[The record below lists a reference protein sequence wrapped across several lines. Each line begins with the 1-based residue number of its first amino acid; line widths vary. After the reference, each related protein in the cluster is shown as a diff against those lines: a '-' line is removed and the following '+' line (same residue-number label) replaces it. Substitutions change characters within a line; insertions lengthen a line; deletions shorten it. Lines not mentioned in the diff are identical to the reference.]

1 MQTLNYDVVVVG
13 AGSAGVASALASSR
27 TGSKTLLV
35 ERKAC
40 FGGEATNSWVS
51 AYCGF
56 YTKGEVPTQCVKGIG
71 DEVLTRLKEYGEDVN
86 YVVNPSTK
94 NASVRFHPEVVKLV
108 LDDMMMESSVDCRL
122 CTSLI
127 DVEVVDNKIVSIT
140 IMDDEDKYK
149 VYAKSFIDTT
159 GDANLIHLA
168 NIETM
173 WGNEEFGIQ
182 QSSLS
187 CLIEGVP
194 KEEIKI
200 ETLEAAI
207 KKGKENG
214 IKYLDKERGMIIK
227 VKGDDYGYLTIPS
240 VIIDNLSGKELTLKH
255 VELRKKALAYAK
267 TIKEY
272 AEGFK
277 NTRLMATAPYI
288 GIRESRRMIG
298 QTIIKGKDVLKAT
311 KSTDTIARAGWPVEV
326 HKLSGLEYHEL
337 KDNDYYGIP
346 LSALIS
352 KDISNLFSAGRC
364 ISCDSIALA
373 SLRVMGTSFA
383 TGQASGV
390 AAAYYAK
397 NGVIEVTEIQE
408 ILKQQN
414 ALI

>member
-127 DVEVVDNKIVSIT
+127 DVEVVDNKIVSVT

-159 GDANLIHLA
+159 GDANLIHLT

-298 QTIIKGKDVLKAT
+298 QTIIKGEDVLKAT

-397 NGVIEVTEIQE
+397 NGVSEVTEIQE